1 MSHVLIT
8 GGSRGIGR
16 ACALAFA
23 SAGWAVSLGYVQ
35 NRQAA
40 EETVRRIRQ
49 AGGQAACYQAD
60 VGDPSQTNRMF
71 DQAEQTFGPAEALVC
86 SAGLAWQGL
95 LTDMTDDQ
103 WRRLTAADLDGVFY
117 CCRRALPAMIRRK
130 AGAIVTISSM
140 WGLTGASCEA
150 AYSAAKAGVVG
161 LTKALA
167 KEVGPSGVR
176 VNCVAPGVID
186 TQMNRCFSQ
195 EERAALVEEIPADR
209 MGTAAEAARLV
220 GQILHMPDYFTG
232 QVVTMDGGWI

>member
-23 SAGWAVSLGYVQ
+23 SAGWEVSLGYVQ

-60 VGDPSQTNRMF
+60 VGDSSQTNRMF

-103 WRRLTAADLDGVFY
+103 WRRLTASLKDLARHGEEIGHCVV
-117 CCRRALPAMIRRK
+117 LE
-130 AGAIVTISSM
+130 
-140 WGLTGASCEA
+140 GLTPYESGLCTT
-150 AYSAAKAGVVG
+150 AGE
-161 LTKALA
+161 LA
-167 KEVGPSGVR
+167 
-176 VNCVAPGVID
+176 
-186 TQMNRCFSQ
+186 
-195 EERAALVEEIPADR
+195 
-209 MGTAAEAARLV
+209 
-220 GQILHMPDYFTG
+220 
-232 QVVTMDGGWI
+232 QVL